1 VSLTADFPVGL
12 AVDWLSLAEANIPE
26 PTLKDWLLDTG
37 SLTERVQSACGEF
50 SLQLLGQQAL
60 EPHSTEL
67 SLLKANGQ
75 TAYQIREIVL
85 CGDEQP
91 WVFARSVIPQA
102 IIEAELSNLGSEPL
116 GKRLFN
122 DKRFVRSEF
131 QVCTLPYE
139 QFSQHLAEQ
148 ASSQSGVQ
156 SDSQLKN
163 DTKQKLWGRR
173 SVFTFES
180 HHLIVAEVF
189 LPGSPAYAQKEGQK
203 QVIKRET
210 RV

>member
-1 VSLTADFPVGL
+1 MSLIADFPIGL
-12 AVDWLSLAEANIPE
+12 AVDWLSLAEVNIPE
-26 PTLKDWLLDTG
+26 PRLKNWLLDTG

-50 SLQLLGQQAL
+50 SLQLLGQQTL

-67 SLLKANGQ
+67 PLLQANGQ
-75 TAYQIREIVL
+75 TTYQIREIVL

-102 IIEAELSNLGSEPL
+102 VIDAELSNLGSEPL

-131 QVCTLPYE
+131 QVCTLPYA
-139 QFSQHLAEQ
+139 QFPQHLAEQ
-148 ASSQSGVQ
+148 SSSQLST
-156 SDSQLKN
+156 QLKN
-163 DTKQKLWGRR
+163 NTKQNLWGRR
-173 SVFTFES
+173 SVFTFGS

-189 LPGSPAYAQKEGQK
+189 LPGSPAYGQNNLQK
-203 QVIKRET
+203 
-210 RV
+210 

>member
-1 VSLTADFPVGL
+1 MSLTADFPVGL

-50 SLQLLGQQAL
+50 SLQLLGQQTL

-67 SLLKANGQ
+67 SLLQANGQ

-163 DTKQKLWGRR
+163 DTKQNLWGRR

-189 LPGSPAYAQKEGQK
+189 LPGSPAYA
-203 QVIKRET
+203 
-210 RV
+210 

>member
-1 VSLTADFPVGL
+1 VSITADFPVGL

-67 SLLKANGQ
+67 ALLQANGQ

-148 ASSQSGVQ
+148 SNSQS
-156 SDSQLKN
+156 SAQLKN

-189 LPGSPAYAQKEGQK
+189 LPGSPAYAQNEG
-203 QVIKRET
+203 
-210 RV
+210 

>member
-1 VSLTADFPVGL
+1 MSITADFPVGL

-67 SLLKANGQ
+67 ALLQANGQ

-148 ASSQSGVQ
+148 SNSQS
-156 SDSQLKN
+156 SAQLKN

-189 LPGSPAYAQKEGQK
+189 LPGSPAYAQNEG
-203 QVIKRET
+203 
-210 RV
+210 

>member
-1 VSLTADFPVGL
+1 MSITADFPVGL

-67 SLLKANGQ
+67 SLLQANGQ

-148 ASSQSGVQ
+148 SNSQS
-156 SDSQLKN
+156 SAQLKN

-189 LPGSPAYAQKEGQK
+189 LPGSPAYAQNEG
-203 QVIKRET
+203 
-210 RV
+210 

>member
-12 AVDWLSLAEANIPE
+12 AVDWLFLAEANIPE

-67 SLLKANGQ
+67 SLLQANGQ

-122 DKRFVRSEF
+122 DKRFIRSEF
-131 QVCTLPYE
+131 QVCTLPFE

-148 ASSQSGVQ
+148 SNSPSGVQ
-156 SDSQLKN
+156 SNSQLKN
-163 DTKQKLWGRR
+163 DTKQNLWGRR

-189 LPGSPAYAQKEGQK
+189 LPRSPAYAQKEEQK

>member
-1 VSLTADFPVGL
+1 MSLTADFPVGL
-12 AVDWLSLAEANIPE
+12 AVNWLSLAEANIPE
-26 PTLKDWLLDTG
+26 PTLKGWLLDTG

-50 SLQLLGQQAL
+50 SLQLLGQQTL

-67 SLLKANGQ
+67 SLLQANGQ
-75 TAYQIREIVL
+75 TTYQIREIVL

-122 DKRFVRSEF
+122 DKRFIRSEF
-131 QVCTLPYE
+131 QVCTLPFE
-139 QFSQHLAEQ
+139 QFSQHLTE
-148 ASSQSGVQ
+148 Q

-163 DTKQKLWGRR
+163 DTKQNLWGRR

-189 LPGSPAYAQKEGQK
+189 LPGSPAYAQNEGQR

>member
-1 VSLTADFPVGL
+1 MSLIADFPVGL

-26 PTLKDWLLDTG
+26 PTLKNWLLDTG

-50 SLQLLGQQAL
+50 SLQLLGQQTL

-67 SLLKANGQ
+67 CLLQENGQ
-75 TAYQIREIVL
+75 TTYQIREIVL
-85 CGDEQP
+85 CGDKQP

-148 ASSQSGVQ
+148 SNSQS
-156 SDSQLKN
+156 SAQLKN

-189 LPGSPAYAQKEGQK
+189 LPGSPAYAQNEG
-203 QVIKRET
+203 
-210 RV
+210 

>member
-1 VSLTADFPVGL
+1 MSLIADFPVGL

-26 PTLKDWLLDTG
+26 PTLKNWLLDTG

-50 SLQLLGQQAL
+50 SLRLLGQQTL

-67 SLLKANGQ
+67 SLLQANGQ
-75 TAYQIREIVL
+75 TSYQIREIVL

-102 IIEAELSNLGSEPL
+102 VIDAELSNLGSEPL

-122 DKRFVRSEF
+122 DKRFIRSEF
-131 QVCTLPYE
+131 QLCTLPYA
-139 QFSQHLAEQ
+139 QFPQHLAEQ
-148 ASSQSGVQ
+148 SSA
-156 SDSQLKN
+156 QLKN
-163 DTKQKLWGRR
+163 NRKQNLWGRR
-173 SVFTFES
+173 SVFTFGA

-189 LPGSPAYAQKEGQK
+189 LPGSPAYGQNNLQK
-203 QVIKRET
+203 
-210 RV
+210 

>member
-1 VSLTADFPVGL
+1 MSLTADFPVGL
-12 AVDWLSLAEANIPE
+12 AVNWLSLAEANIPE
-26 PTLKDWLLDTG
+26 PTLKGWLLDTG

-50 SLQLLGQQAL
+50 SLQLLGQQTL

-67 SLLKANGQ
+67 SLLQANGQ
-75 TAYQIREIVL
+75 TTYQIREIVL

-122 DKRFVRSEF
+122 DKRFIRSEF
-131 QVCTLPYE
+131 QVCTLPFE

-148 ASSQSGVQ
+148 

-163 DTKQKLWGRR
+163 DIKQNLWGRR

-189 LPGSPAYAQKEGQK
+189 LPGSPAYAQNEGQK